1 MSDILKRK
9 EIPIVITAFVG
20 IVVILS
26 YFVTFDPLQST
37 ANTITSWGAIIVASM
52 LFIGLINLC
61 QVHLNRIMKREKGV
75 WPFSAW
81 LLVAMFGTI
90 IIGLW
95 AGVPWGGTNDSW
107 VFIYTYINTSISQTI
122 FSLFG
127 FYVIS
132 ATIHALK
139 ARNLESGIFLIS
151 SFIIFFWAMP
161 VGTYIWAGFSPL
173 GDWVMN
179 VLTAGAYRG
188 ILLGISLGLIS
199 FGIRVIAGIERGYL
213 RRGD

>member
-1 MSDILKRK
+1 MSDILKRR

-26 YFVTFDPLQST
+26 YFISFDPLQST
-37 ANTITSWGAIIVASM
+37 ASTFTSWGAVLVASM
-52 LFIGLINLC
+52 VFIGLINLC
-61 QVHLNRIMKREKGV
+61 QVHLNHIRRREKGI

-95 AGVPWGGTNDSW
+95 AGVPWGTQNDAW

-132 ATIHALK
+132 ASFHTLR
-139 ARNLESGIFLIS
+139 ARNLESVIFLIS
-151 SFIIFFWAMP
+151 SFVIFFWAMP
-161 VGTYIWAGFSPL
+161 VGTYIWPGFSPL
-173 GDWVMN
+173 GDWFMN
-179 VLTAGAYRG
+179 VLTAGVYRG

-199 FGIRVIAGIERGYL
+199 FGIRVISGIERGYL
-213 RRGD
+213 RGGK